1 MHIQDLT
8 EQTHKPSS
16 HAYSPAPSLIC
27 TSPRPAGNT
36 ADAPP
41 WKLLAELLTRERQKC
56 ENAGKR
62 AAHEPQLPF
71 FFLVKKATECGGH
84 RFPPHRRSP
93 EHHQSPEFEVGADT
107 SCSKAPGP
115 RGPQADL
122 KGPSSRMFQE
132 GQFPTVA
139 LVPNHGPLKL
149 SVNLGAVEA
158 DPKGACV
165 GRWEGGR
172 TLLLSMSRVQ
182 V

>member
-1 MHIQDLT
+1 MKCYCIYTPKLLHTHTGLNRTDAQAQLT
-8 EQTHKPSS
+8 
-16 HAYSPAPSLIC
+16 HAYSLAPSLIC
-27 TSPRPAGNT
+27 TSPRPTGNT

-41 WKLLAELLTRERQKC
+41 WKLLAELPTRERQKC

-93 EHHQSPEFEVGADT
+93 EHHQSPEFEVGADA

-122 KGPSSRMFQE
+122 KARRPGCFRKGSFRQLPWFQITVRSS
-132 GQFPTVA
+132 
-139 LVPNHGPLKL
+139 
-149 SVNLGAVEA
+149 
-158 DPKGACV
+158 
-165 GRWEGGR
+165 
-172 TLLLSMSRVQ
+172 
-182 V
+182 